1 MPDANPISGPYTG
14 VPATTYHASSD
25 KYSKVVK
32 VSVNTNN
39 PFTATGSYSNPI
51 GVSTND
57 NSTLVLLTFKNGDS
71 VSPADMTS
79 GVIYP
84 FDILTV
90 SGTFTA
96 GKYVHL
102 YY

>member
-1 MPDANPISGPYTG
+1 MPDANPISGPYSE
-14 VPATTYHASSD
+14 VPATAYHIGSD

-32 VSVNTNN
+32 VSVSVNN
-39 PFTATGSYSNPI
+39 PFTATGSFSNPI
-51 GVSTND
+51 GISTND
-57 NSTLVLLTFKNGDS
+57 TTSLVLITFKNGGN
-71 VSPADMTS
+71 VSPSDMTP

-84 FDILTV
+84 FDVLTV

-96 GKYVHL
+96 GKHVHL